1 MWQSTSHTAEAALLD
16 LAVHRAILKRVPIL
30 VQKTSKSAVES
41 ELSEVSA
48 QEVFAN
54 RYCLEAM
61 LARGGGGTVYRARD
75 LQRDSTV
82 ALKIVDGRQANSFD
96 VVRFRREYRAL
107 ARLNHP
113 CCLRVMETGKTAE
126 GFHYLSMDYM
136 PGGDLKSWSS
146 RQVEPIVAVGLQVLA
161 GLDHIHSKAIVH
173 RDIKPQNILL
183 REPPGP
189 SIAVPK
195 IVLADLGIAQVAD
208 LDDQMSAGRS
218 LGTQAYIAPEQLESG
233 LADPRSDLFSLG
245 VLLYEL
251 LAGQAPWPMAP
262 HTNAAE
268 WTAQRR
274 LAPPHLQVLRPELP
288 GVVAN
293 TLMRLLEPDPQRRFV
308 TPAAAYTPLHA
319 WLSSVAPQFIVPLP
333 PLVNA
338 PYLAHAQFVGRNA
351 ELQTL
356 RTAVANLASP
366 QAAQPPLLICIS
378 GPAGIGKSK
387 LLGQALRAAELSGV
401 ALEIGVCRSDPAPA
415 FEPIASLMAE
425 LLPPTVAQS
434 EANEDEDANKT
445 QTGPPTSTETAQ
457 RLAALTANSK
467 QDARWDLY
475 RRLSDRLIE
484 LTLQVPLLVALED
497 AQWADASTLQFLTY
511 VVRALTS
518 ARRQGQNSRILIVV
532 THRDTDAD
540 GALAELYRVATAEQA
555 LLTLPLQE
563 LSADS
568 ATQLV
573 ASMLMI
579 DANQA
584 VADLTTR
591 LAEGSI
597 NNPLYLAQVLH
608 ALLLRGQL
616 QRHASGWDLANVA
629 VGDTHLP
636 RTIRAAIGERAA
648 RMSVHTKQA
657 MTAAAVVGRRFD
669 FAGLMAITRLDEPLL
684 LDSLDEALRGGFI
697 EERAGEEGAYAF
709 THDRFREAIYES
721 LPAPQRQT
729 LHRAAAKAMTV
740 LSPAAFA
747 DLAHHWRN
755 CSAWPQAYSYALKAA
770 TQAVDNYAYVQAEA
784 FFRDALSDA
793 QHGTITVSA
802 ALHEAYADICNKT
815 GHYEEAER
823 IYRQRLQGNL
833 EAPQRIALLRK
844 LGQLEINRG
853 TMLEAV
859 RPLEDVLKMLQVP
872 VPQTDLGYALGF
884 VREFMGALL
893 LCLPWTVRR
902 TKRAGTQ
909 GARLEEL
916 ASTYGSLATTLYFDN
931 FMGAA
936 YYTTA
941 ACRSALAL
949 GPSSVGVNNLAV
961 ASYGMAHIGL
971 TRLSRLYMSISDR
984 WNNASISYEVR
995 GWALTMKAMVGLMEG
1010 KMATT
1015 VQYCREAQRL
1025 LTEARMPMIMR
1036 TSLMFEGEAVL
1047 VQGHFALARLR
1058 GEALWVLACEVDDRE
1073 GRGFAKYILGDVNV
1087 RCGNAAA
1094 GFAQFAESVA
1104 FSARSG
1110 GTLSRIITQARWQL
1124 ERALQGEAADACRV
1138 LDGELRE
1145 LIAKGLRAWANQIF
1159 AAAVI
1164 VAVLQLQQTGSM
1176 TPEAAAMAKLALRR
1190 GRPEAKFIPALR
1202 PLMGAAEAFWDY
1214 VHGRPAAAH
1223 TRLASVLQEAEAWDM
1238 RGELF
1243 NVLRIAC
1250 VVVPTSD
1257 SMRAMYE
1264 GMLTVLRE
1272 AQVEP
1277 MRHAGPTSSL
1287 GALLHPTL

>member
-1 MWQSTSHTAEAALLD
+1 M
-16 LAVHRAILKRVPIL
+16 PNL
-30 VQKTSKSAVES
+30 VQQTSKPAVQN
-41 ELSEVSA
+41 ELSGFSL
-48 QEVFAN
+48 QEVFAD
-54 RYCLEAM
+54 RYRLEAM

-82 ALKIVDGRQANSFD
+82 ALKIVDGRHANNFD

-113 CCLRVMETGKTAE
+113 CCLRVMETGKTAA

-136 PGGDLKSWSS
+136 PGGDLKSWPS
-146 RQVEPIVAVGLQVLA
+146 RQVEPIVAVALQVLA

-173 RDIKPQNILL
+173 RDIKPENILL

-189 SIAVPK
+189 LLAVPK
-195 IVLADLGIAQVAD
+195 IVLADLGIAQVSD
-208 LDDQMSAGRS
+208 LDDQVSAGRS

-251 LAGQAPWPMAP
+251 LAGRAPWPMAP
-262 HTNAAE
+262 HINATE
-268 WTAQRR
+268 WSAQRR
-274 LAPPHLQVLRPELP
+274 SAPPHLQVLRPELP
-288 GVVAN
+288 AVVTN
-293 TLMRLLEPDPQRRFV
+293 TLMRLLEPDPQQRFI
-308 TPAAAYTPLHA
+308 TPAAAHAPLHA
-319 WLSSVAPQFIVPLP
+319 WLSSAAPQLIVPLP
-333 PLVNA
+333 PLANA
-338 PYLAHAQFVGRNA
+338 PYLAHAQFVGRNT

-356 RTAVANLASP
+356 RTAVANLATP
-366 QAAQPPLLICIS
+366 QAAPPPLLICIS

-401 ALEIGVCRSDPAPA
+401 VLEIGVCRSDPAPA

-434 EANEDEDANKT
+434 IADEDEGESEDKT
-445 QTGPPTSTETAQ
+445 QTGPPTPAETAQ

-518 ARRQGQNSRILIVV
+518 ARRQGQNPRIVLMV

-540 GALAELYRVATAEQA
+540 AALAELYRVATAEQA
-555 LLTLPLQE
+555 LLALPLQE

-573 ASMLMI
+573 ASMLMM

-584 VADLTTR
+584 VAELTTR
-591 LAEGSI
+591 LAEGST

-616 QRHASGWDLANVA
+616 QRHANGWDLANVA

-669 FAGLMAITRLDEPLL
+669 FAGLMAMTQLDEPLL
-684 LDSLDEALRGGFI
+684 LDSLDEALRGEFI

-721 LPAPQRQT
+721 LPAPQRQA
-729 LHRAAAKAMTV
+729 LHRAAAQALTV

-755 CSAWPQAYSYALKAA
+755 CSAWPQAYPYALKAA

-784 FFRDALSDA
+784 FFREALSDA
-793 QHGTITVSA
+793 QHGAITVSD

-823 IYRQRLQGNL
+823 IYRQRLQHTL
-833 EAPQRIALLRK
+833 EAAQRIALLRK

-859 RPLEDVLKMLQVP
+859 RPLEDVLKMLQAP
-872 VPQTDLGYALGF
+872 VPHTDLGYALGF
-884 VREFMGALL
+884 VREFVGALF

-902 TKRAGTQ
+902 TKRAGEQ

-936 YYTTA
+936 YYATA

-949 GPSSVGVNNLAV
+949 GPSSVGVNNLAN
-961 ASYGMAHIGL
+961 ASYGMSHIGL

-984 WNNASISYEVR
+984 WTNASISYEVR

-1010 KMATT
+1010 KIATT

-1036 TSLMFEGEAVL
+1036 TSLMFEGEAML
-1047 VQGHFALARLR
+1047 VQGHFELARLR

-1073 GRGFAKYILGDVNV
+1073 GRGFAKYILGDMNV
-1087 RCGNAAA
+1087 RCGNTAA

-1124 ERALQGEAADACRV
+1124 ERALQGEATDACRV

-1145 LIAKGLRAWANQIF
+1145 RIAKGLRAWANQIF

-1190 GRPEAKFIPALR
+1190 GRPEAKFIPPLR

-1223 TRLASVLQEAEAWDM
+1223 ARLARTLHEAEAWDM
-1238 RGELF
+1238 GGELF

-1250 VVVPTSD
+1250 VVVPASD
-1257 SMRAMYE
+1257 SMRAVYE
-1264 GMLTVLRE
+1264 GKLEILRQ

-1277 MRHAGPTSSL
+1277 TRHAGPASSS